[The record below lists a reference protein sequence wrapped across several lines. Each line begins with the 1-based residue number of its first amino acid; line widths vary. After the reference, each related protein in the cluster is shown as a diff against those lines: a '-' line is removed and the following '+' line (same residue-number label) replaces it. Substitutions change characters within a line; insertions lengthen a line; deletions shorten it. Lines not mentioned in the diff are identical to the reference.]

1 MQQGKRMNY
10 IIDGH
15 NLISQLPDIDL
26 NMPDDEQRLI
36 ELLILFCQ
44 SGKHKVEVYF
54 DRASV
59 GQARTS
65 NHGRVLAHFVPERSS
80 ADDAIRKRL
89 RISGK
94 SARTWVVVSSD
105 REVQASA
112 REVRAQVLS
121 SGEFTR
127 LLQSRLPGA
136 RQNQPDGITTT
147 PDAPLSEA
155 EVREWEAIFKT
166 QRKPGSP
173 K

>member
-1 MQQGKRMNY
+1 MNY

-15 NLISQLPDIDL
+15 NLISQLPGIDL

-44 SGKHKVEVYF
+44 SGKHKLEVYF
-54 DRASV
+54 DRAPV
-59 GQARTS
+59 GQAGIST
-65 NHGRVLAHFVPERSS
+65 HGRVRAHFVSERSS

-89 RISGK
+89 RILGK

-105 REVQASA
+105 RSVQAFA
-112 REVRAQVLS
+112 REVHAQVLS
-121 SGEFTR
+121 SGDFTL

-136 RQNQPDGITTT
+136 RQYQPEGDNPT
-147 PDAPLSEA
+147 PDVPLSEA
-155 EVREWEAIFKT
+155 EVREWEAIFKG

-173 K
+173 